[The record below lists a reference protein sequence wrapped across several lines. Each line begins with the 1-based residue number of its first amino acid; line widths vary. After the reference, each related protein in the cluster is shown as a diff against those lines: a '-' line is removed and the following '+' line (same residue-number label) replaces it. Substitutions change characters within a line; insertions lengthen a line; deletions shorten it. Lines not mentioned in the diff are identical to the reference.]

1 MEPTTDSGTS
11 GPWHE
16 RIQSE
21 HDRLKADGRAL
32 AAAAQALKPLA
43 KAAAFNDLK
52 KLGALLQKTRA
63 KLEATGGAATA
74 ALPLIVQAT
83 DWLADAPETLRR
95 ETGKRLKEFCDA
107 GGLELMVQRREAPV
121 LLRIPPL
128 ALEINFQTGKTSIQ
142 FARLP
147 VAEAGADADSIL
159 AAREKVLRAW
169 DTDWD
174 PARFHEYCRRAWRA
188 ARAAEGI
195 DEERVEILR
204 FLPYLAMQFQSDKF
218 AVEPEAK
225 NFRGYGRARFAY
237 DVNRLREARLLE
249 QGGFRLSLGVAT
261 GSTAQQKKRV
271 IYFEN
276 GRGEGEYKLTVSFT
290 RGEARP

>member
-1 MEPTTDSGTS
+1 
-11 GPWHE
+11 
-16 RIQSE
+16 
-21 HDRLKADGRAL
+21 
-32 AAAAQALKPLA
+32 
-43 KAAAFNDLK
+43 
-52 KLGALLQKTRA
+52 
-63 KLEATGGAATA
+63 AATA
-74 ALPLIVQAT
+74 APIVVEAPE
-83 DWLADAPETLRR
+83 WLTEAPETLRR

-107 GGLELMVQRREAPV
+107 SGLELIVQRREAPV
-121 LLRIPPL
+121 LLRIPPF
-128 ALEINFQTGKTSIQ
+128 ALEINFQTGKTSLQ

-147 VAEAGADADSIL
+147 VAAAGADADSIL
-159 AAREKVLRAW
+159 AAREKLLRAW

-174 PARFHEYCRRAWRA
+174 PAHFHECCRKAWRA
-188 ARAAEGI
+188 ARAAEST
-195 DEERVEILR
+195 DDDRVEILR

-276 GRGEGEYKLTVSFT
+276 GRGDGEYKLTVSFT
-290 RGEARP
+290 RGDARP